1 MILGQPIIKLALN
14 PFMLSL
20 EICSLFALWA
30 IIDRILAYRKLSEKE
45 EQKFIERTKVLIE
58 KGRLEELK
66 AFSGALNRP
75 FARVVNLLAENIHYP
90 KEVLE
95 SVLESALMLTRLEL
109 GRKLTVLGTI
119 SYIAPLLGLLGTVV
133 GIIQAF
139 YAVAK
144 EGAAIGPEAMMEGVA
159 IALLTTA
166 LGIIIAVPCAIMYN
180 YFRNKINHLM
190 ARIEVSAEE
199 IMNFM
204 IYMKEKVERE
214 KII

>member
-1 MILGQPIIKLALN
+1 MILGQPILKLALN
-14 PFMLSL
+14 PFMLVL
-20 EICSLFALWA
+20 EIASLIALWA
-30 IIDRILAYRKLSEKE
+30 IIDRLLAYSRLSEKE
-45 EQKFIERTKVLIE
+45 EQKFIDRTKILIE
-58 KGRLEELK
+58 KGRFEELK
-66 AFSGALNRP
+66 AFSSAINRP
-75 FARVVNLLAENIHYP
+75 FAKVVNLLAENIQYP

-95 SVLESALMLTRLEL
+95 SILESALMLTRLEL
-109 GRKLTVLGTI
+109 SKKLNILGTI

-139 YAVAK
+139 YSVAK
-144 EGAAIGPEAMMEGVA
+144 MGATVGPEAMMEGVA

-180 YFRNKINHLM
+180 YFRNKIDHLM

-204 IYMKEKVERE
+204 IYVKEQREKV
-214 KII
+214 

>member
-1 MILGQPIIKLALN
+1 MILGQPILKLALN
-14 PFMLSL
+14 PFMLAL
-20 EICSLFALWA
+20 EISSLFALWA

-45 EQKFIERTKVLIE
+45 EGKFIERVKILIE
-58 KGRLEELK
+58 RGRIEELK
-66 AFSGALNRP
+66 AFSSAVNRP
-75 FARVVNLLAENIHYP
+75 FARVVNLLAENIDYP
-90 KEVLE
+90 RNVLE
-95 SVLESALMLTRLEL
+95 SILESVLMLTRLEL
-109 GRKLTVLGTI
+109 GRKLNVLGTI

-139 YAVAK
+139 YSVAK
-144 EGAAIGPEAMMEGVA
+144 EGAAVGPEAMMEGVA

-166 LGIIIAVPCAIMYN
+166 VGIIIAVPSAIMYN

-204 IYMKEKVERE
+204 VYMKEKSE
-214 KII
+214 KEKVA

>member
-1 MILGQPIIKLALN
+1 MILGQPILKLVLN
-14 PFMLSL
+14 PFMLAL
-20 EICSLFALWA
+20 EISSLFALWA

-45 EQKFIERTKVLIE
+45 EQKFIERTKMLIE
-58 KGRLEELK
+58 RGKLEELR
-66 AFSGALNRP
+66 ALSSAINRP
-75 FARVVNLLAENIHYP
+75 FARIVNLLAENIQYP
-90 KEVLE
+90 REVLE

-109 GRKLTVLGTI
+109 GRKLNVLGTI

-139 YAVAK
+139 YSVAK
-144 EGAAIGPEAMMEGVA
+144 EGAAVGPEAMMEGVA

-204 IYMKEKVERE
+204 IYVKEKRE
-214 KII
+214 KERVV